1 MSNIICYGLGFI
13 VGISMGITIM
23 TILQI
28 NRGDKD
34 E

>member
-1 MSNIICYGLGFI
+1 MIKMFICYLLGNII
-13 VGISMGITIM
+13 GISLMC
-23 TILQI
+23 ILQI

>member
-1 MSNIICYGLGFI
+1 MIKLILMFIIGNLT
-13 VGISMGITIM
+13 GISLMC
-23 TILQI
+23 ILQI